1 MSAPGDGGDAGEAGD
16 AGERRDAGAGGD
28 LRAGGVPGNPGDPA
42 NQRPGPGGGGGALT
56 RSGAGRL
63 LGVLVS
69 PGDTFRSIA
78 VRPTWLAPLLV
89 LAGLAITV
97 GWMASAR
104 IDVAQLIRHQN
115 EATGSQL
122 NAEQVEQ
129 RIELVKKI
137 EPYGVVAQGLIAAP
151 ALYLLC
157 ALLFWVGFK
166 LLGSEMS
173 YKAAFST
180 ALYGF
185 LPLAVEALLAVP
197 VLWNRASLTQD
208 EARNLS
214 FLVDSLAA
222 AAPEGTGRVV
232 LALLGS
238 VNLFSIWAVV
248 LLVIGYSIVARVSRA
263 ASAAVVLGVWLLGIA
278 LKVALV
284 ALAPG

>member
-1 MSAPGDGGDAGEAGD
+1 VSALGDRGDGG
-16 AGERRDAGAGGD
+16 AGADGS
-28 LRAGGVPGNPGDPA
+28 
-42 NQRPGPGGGGGALT
+42 ALT
-56 RSGAGRL
+56 DSGAGRL
-63 LGVLVS
+63 LGVLVR

-78 VRPTWLAPLLV
+78 ARPTWAAPLLV
-89 LAGLAITV
+89 LVTLALAV

-115 EATGSQL
+115 EVTGGQL

-137 EPYGVVAQGLIAAP
+137 EPFGVLAQGLIAAP

-166 LLGSEMS
+166 LLGSELS
-173 YKAAFST
+173 YRAAFST
-180 ALYGF
+180 ALHGF
-185 LPLAVEALLAVP
+185 LPLGVEALLAVP
-197 VLWNRASLTQD
+197 VLWSRASLTQD

-222 AAPEGTGRVV
+222 AAPEGTGRVA

-238 VNLFSIWAVV
+238 VNLFSIWAIV
-248 LLVIGYSIVARVSRA
+248 LLVIGYGIVAKVSRGA
-263 ASAAVVLGVWLLGIA
+263 AAAVVLAVWLLGIA

-284 ALAPG
+284 ALSPG